1 MRSEM
6 KNTLSRINRKLDIA
20 KENISELKDTAI
32 DTIQNETQREK
43 EKKWKNISD
52 NFKQSIPLYMKWHNV
67 TWKETVIS

>member
-43 EKKWKNISD
+43 EKK
-52 NFKQSIPLYMKWHNV
+52 
-67 TWKETVIS
+67 